1 MWLQVPSYNEGYAIL
16 ATIPHVLTS
25 IFFLRVW
32 RALTIGDYDPKQ
44 PGAPKANLTH
54 KKSTTQAA
62 FTFVSA
68 EPSLIATPASAALA
82 PTGRPGD
89 YPAGAVVQKQ
99 NH

>member
-1 MWLQVPSYNEGYAIL
+1 MNCAP
-16 ATIPHVLTS
+16 
-25 IFFLRVW
+25 FLRVW

-54 KKSTTQAA
+54 KKSTTPAA

>member
-1 MWLQVPSYNEGYAIL
+1 M
-16 ATIPHVLTS
+16 
-25 IFFLRVW
+25 W

-54 KKSTTQAA
+54 KKSTTPAA

-89 YPAGAVVQKQ
+89 YPAGAVAQNKTTNHCKQ
-99 NH
+99 GGGEAAMLPQDTEQ